1 MPESISEKILPF
13 IQTAPMAAFDDE
25 TFNRLAVELFHHQFE
40 KNAVYRG
47 LCRQQK
53 IAPARVTGWREI
65 PAVTTSAFKEVPL
78 ACFPAHEAAAVFHT
92 SGTTQ
97 QRAGKHYF
105 RTLKYYRAAMLRS
118 FAAYCLADFGSR
130 IADCG
135 LRIADKRRSE
145 IPNPKSPIRMRMF
158 LLGPTFE
165 LFQNSSLGYMFSGL
179 RDEFGDEK
187 SAVFFSPEK
196 VNAEGLQKALDRAS
210 QENAPVFILGTALA
224 LLECVEIFQQHN
236 RKFQLPSGSRILDT
250 GGYKGRRL
258 EVTREE
264 FQNWLSE
271 TFGLPREYLLNEYG
285 MTELSSQFYASSL
298 PDIPLRKERPTG
310 SSHVLRF
317 TPYVSHFLPPWVRVV
332 AVDPEHLEILPAGEL
347 GLLRIFDLA
356 NVDSVMAIQ
365 TEDLGRAW
373 QNRLELIGRAAGAE
387 LRGCSLLTETIAH
400 AA

>member
-1 MPESISEKILPF
+1 MSGLISEKILSF

-25 TFNRLAVELFHHQFE
+25 TFNGLAVELFHHQFE
-40 KNAVYRG
+40 KNAVYGG

-78 ACFPAHEAAAVFHT
+78 ACFPTQQAVAVFHT

-105 RTLKYYRAAMLRS
+105 RTLKFYRAAMRRS
-118 FAAYCLADFGSR
+118 FAAYCLAG
-130 IADCG
+130 I
-135 LRIADKRRSE
+135 K
-145 IPNPKSPIRMRMF
+145 KMRMF
-158 LLGPTFE
+158 FLGPTAE
-165 LFQNSSLGYMFSGL
+165 LFPNSSLGYMFSGI
-179 RDEFGDEK
+179 REEFGDEK

-196 VNAEGLQKALDRAS
+196 VNAEGLQKALDGAS

-224 LLECVEIFQQHN
+224 LLECMEIFQQRHQ
-236 RKFQLPSGSRILDT
+236 KFQLPAGSRILDT
-250 GGYKGRRL
+250 GGYKSRRV
-258 EVTREE
+258 EIKREE
-264 FQNWLSE
+264 FKNRLGE
-271 TFGLPREYLLNEYG
+271 TFGVPQEYLLNEYG
-285 MTELSSQFYASSL
+285 MTELSSQFYASAL
-298 PDIPLRKERPTG
+298 PDIPWRQEQPN
-310 SSHVLRF
+310 HALRF
-317 TPYVSHFLPPWVRVV
+317 TPYASRFTPYALHFMPPWVRVV
-332 AVDPEHLEILPAGEL
+332 AVDPEHLEILPAGEI

-373 QNRLELIGRAAGAE
+373 QDRLELIGRATGAE